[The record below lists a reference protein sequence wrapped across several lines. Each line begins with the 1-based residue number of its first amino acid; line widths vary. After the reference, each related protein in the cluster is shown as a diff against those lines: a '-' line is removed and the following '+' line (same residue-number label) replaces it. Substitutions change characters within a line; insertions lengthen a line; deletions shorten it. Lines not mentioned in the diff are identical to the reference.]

1 VVDGV
6 GSLDDVFARI
16 IEAIVPAHE
25 VG

>member
-1 VVDGV
+1 VDGV

-16 IEAIVPAHE
+16 IEAIQPGHD